1 VKKRNLIM
9 AGITEYIKTL
19 LEGKDLTFEQATDLL
34 DVIFDGEVPEAQVA
48 AFLTAMRAKG
58 PKAPEVAGLAKSL
71 RSHVVKVETGIE
83 NMVDVVGTGGATV
96 KTFNVSTAAAIVA
109 AGAGVYVAKHGN
121 RAITSKSGSADV
133 LTELGVK
140 IDPGPEVVAEC
151 IKQAHVGFMFAPMF
165 HPAMKYVQ
173 PIRKSLGFRT
183 VFNILGPLANPADVP
198 ALVLGVA
205 AEGLMEMMAQAL
217 KMLGARYAMVVHSDG
232 LDEISTLTTT
242 KILELKDGQIAAK
255 ELNPQELGIGVTDIN
270 DLTVSDPQ
278 KSAVVVKDILSGK
291 DKGPRKD
298 IVILNAAAA
307 IIAAGMADDFA
318 SAVKIAAASISEG
331 KASAALEKLIEV
343 SNS

>member
-1 VKKRNLIM
+1 M

>member
-1 VKKRNLIM
+1 M
-9 AGITEYIKTL
+9 AAITEYIKTL
-19 LEGKDLTFEQATDLL
+19 LEGKDLSFEQATDLL

-71 RSHVVKVETGIE
+71 RSHVIKVKTGID
-83 NMVDVVGTGGATV
+83 NMVDVVGTGGPAV

-140 IDPGPEVVAEC
+140 IDPGHERVAEC
-151 IKQAHVGFMFAPMF
+151 IKQARVGFMFAPMF

-205 AEGLMEMMAQAL
+205 EEGLMETMAQAL
-217 KMLGARYAMVVHSDG
+217 KMLGAKYAMVVHSEG
-232 LDEISTLTTT
+232 LDEISTITTT
-242 KILELKDGQIAAK
+242 KIIELKDNQITNK
-255 ELNPQELGIGVTDIN
+255 QLNPEDLSMKSADIK
-270 DLTVSDPQ
+270 DLTVTDA
-278 KSAVVVKDILSGK
+278 KTSAAVVKDILSGK
-291 DKGPRKD
+291 DNGPRKD

-307 IIAAGMADDFA
+307 IIAAGMADDFS
-318 SAVKIAAASISEG
+318 SATKIAADSISEG
-331 KASAALEKLIEV
+331 KASAALEKLIDV

>member
-1 VKKRNLIM
+1 M

-19 LEGKDLTFEQATDLL
+19 LEGEDLSFEQATDLL
-34 DVIFDGEVPEAQVA
+34 DVIFEGEVPEAQIA
-48 AFLTAMRAKG
+48 AFLTAMRIKG
-58 PKAPEVAGLAKSL
+58 LKAPEVAGLAKSL
-71 RSHVVKVETGIE
+71 RNHVVKVTTGIA
-83 NMVDVVGTGGATV
+83 NMVDVVGTGGAAV

-140 IDPGPEVVAEC
+140 IDPGPEVVVEC

-183 VFNILGPLANPADVP
+183 VFNILGPLANPANVP

-205 AEGLMEMMAQAL
+205 EEGLMEMMAEAL
-217 KMLGARYAMVVHSDG
+217 KMLGTRYAMVVHSDG
-232 LDEISTLTTT
+232 LDEISTLTKT
-242 KILELKDGQIAAK
+242 KILELKDGQIATK
-255 ELNPQELGIGVTDIN
+255 ELNPQELGIELADIE
-270 DLTVSDPQ
+270 DLTVTDAKTS
-278 KSAVVVKDILSGK
+278 SSVLREILSGQEN
-291 DKGPRKD
+291 GPRKD

-307 IIAAGMADDFA
+307 IIAAGMADNFA
-318 SAVKIAAASISEG
+318 SAIKKAEASISEG
-331 KASAALEKLIEV
+331 KSSASLEKLIEV
-343 SNS
+343 SNK

>member
-1 VKKRNLIM
+1 MV
-9 AGITEYIKTL
+9 GIIEYINTL
-19 LEGKDLTFEQATDLL
+19 LKGEDLSFEQATDLL
-34 DVIFDGEVPEAQVA
+34 DVIFEGEVPEAQVA
-48 AFLTAMRAKG
+48 AFLTAMRVKG

-71 RSHVVKVETGIE
+71 RNHAVKVETDIE
-83 NMVDVVGTGGATV
+83 NMVDVVGTGGAAV
-96 KTFNVSTAAAIVA
+96 KTFNVSTAAVIVA

-121 RAITSKSGSADV
+121 RAITSKCGSADV

-205 AEGLMEMMAQAL
+205 EEGLMGMMAEAL
-217 KMLGARYAMVVHSDG
+217 KMLGAKYAMVVHSDG
-232 LDEISTLTTT
+232 LDEISIAMTT
-242 KILELKDGQIAAK
+242 KILELKDGQITSK
-255 ELNPQELGIGVTDIN
+255 ELKPQELGMELVDIKGLTVTDAKTSA
-270 DLTVSDPQ
+270 TV
-278 KSAVVVKDILSGK
+278 VREILNGK
-291 DKGPRKD
+291 DSGPRKD

-307 IIAAGMADDFA
+307 IIAAGMADDFT
-318 SAVKIAAASISEG
+318 SAVKLAEASVSEG
-331 KASAALEKLIEV
+331 KASACLEKLIEV
-343 SNS
+343 SNKA